1 MGSTE
6 VLPHEINCGRDETM
20 LSQDLWIEIRLM
32 AKMGKPIKVIAREL
46 AISKNTVKK
55 ALRQEQCQSYQR
67 VNAKP
72 NLLSEFMPFL
82 LERFL
87 QVGFNATT
95 LYRELKEKGYTGG
108 YTLVKEAIRPLR
120 ETHRQIEAATVR
132 FETPPGFQAQ
142 MDWGTKQMNLG
153 GNLVRIHIFV
163 LVLGYSRACYV
174 EFTLDEKLPTLI
186 ACHEHA
192 FRWFGG
198 VPEEIFYD
206 NPRTIVLDR
215 GTSNARI
222 NPKFEDF
229 CRYYGYTPRLCR
241 PYRAKTKG
249 KVESGVKYVKRSF
262 LPGQEFSSLDT
273 ANEKV
278 WHWIRH
284 VADQRI
290 HGTVHEKP
298 AERFLREN
306 LRSVL
311 GKPPYLLEDCQPRK
325 VAADCLISYQ
335 ASRYSVPWRYVN
347 QIVDIQD
354 RSNGTLY
361 IYYKGSLIAQHPK
374 SERKHQVV
382 MEPEHYR
389 DLLKRPVQKE
399 KQNVFH
405 TTLLPDVQI
414 RSLQVYESLAAGGVL
429 HG

>member
-1 MGSTE
+1 MSSTE
-6 VLPHEINCGRDETM
+6 VLPHEIVHGRDEAM
-20 LSQDLWIEIRLM
+20 LSQDLWTEIRLM
-32 AKMGKPIKVIAREL
+32 SKMGKPIKVIAREL
-46 AISKNTVKK
+46 NISKNTVKK
-55 ALRQEQCQSYQR
+55 ALRQEQYQPYQR
-67 VNAKP
+67 GKPKP

-82 LERFL
+82 LERSP

-95 LYRELKEKGYTGG
+95 LYRELKGKGYAGG

-142 MDWGTKQMNLG
+142 MDWGTKQIYLG

-186 ACHEHA
+186 ACHERA

-198 VPEEIFYD
+198 VPEEILYD
-206 NPRTIVLDR
+206 NPKTIVLER

-262 LPGQEFSSLDT
+262 LPGQEFSSLVA
-273 ANEKV
+273 ANEQV
-278 WHWIRH
+278 WHWVQH

-306 LRSVL
+306 LHSVL
-311 GKPPYLLEDCQPRK
+311 GKPPYLLEACQLRK
-325 VAADCLISYQ
+325 VATDCLVSYQ

-354 RSNGTLY
+354 RSNGRLY
-361 IYYKGSLIAQHPK
+361 IYHKGSLIAQHQK

-382 MEPEHYR
+382 METEHYR

-399 KQNVFH
+399 TLNIFL
-405 TTLLPDVQI
+405 TTPQPDVQI
-414 RSLQVYESLAAGGVL
+414 RSLQVYESLATGGVL

>member
-1 MGSTE
+1 MSSTE
-6 VLPHEINCGRDETM
+6 VLPHENVHGRDETI
-20 LSQDLWIEIRLM
+20 LSQDLWTEIRLM
-32 AKMGKPIKVIAREL
+32 SKMGKSIKVIAREL
-46 AISKNTVKK
+46 SISKNTVKR
-55 ALRQEQCQSYQR
+55 ALRQEQYQPYQR
-67 VNAKP
+67 VKP
-72 NLLSEFMPFL
+72 KPKLLSEFMPFL
-82 LERFL
+82 LERSP
-87 QVGFNATT
+87 QVGFIATT
-95 LYRELKEKGYTGG
+95 LFQELKEKGYDGG
-108 YTLVKEAIRPLR
+108 YTLVKEAIRPFR

-142 MDWGTKQMNLG
+142 MDWGTKQIYLG
-153 GNLVRIHIFV
+153 GNLVRIHIFI

-174 EFTLDEKLPTLI
+174 EFTLNEKLPTLI
-186 ACHEHA
+186 AYHERA

-198 VPEEIFYD
+198 VPEEILYD
-206 NPRTIVLDR
+206 NPKTIVLER

-262 LPGQEFSSLDT
+262 LPGQEFSSLDA
-273 ANEKV
+273 ANEQV
-278 WHWIRH
+278 WHWVRH

-306 LRSVL
+306 LHSVI
-311 GKPPYLLEDCQPRK
+311 GKPPYLLEECQLRK
-325 VAADCLISYQ
+325 VAADCLVSYQ

-347 QIVDIQD
+347 QFVDIQD
-354 RSNGTLY
+354 RSNGRLY
-361 IYYKGSLIAQHPK
+361 IYHKGFLIAQHQK

-382 MEPEHYR
+382 METEHYR
-389 DLLKRPVQKE
+389 DLLKKPVKKE
-399 KQNVFH
+399 KLNVFL
-405 TTLLPDVQI
+405 TTLQPDVQI
-414 RSLQVYESLAAGGVL
+414 RSLQVYESLATGGVV